1 MTVDLRILTSVLGFT
16 DPRYHNEMH
25 ADCVGE
31 FKHHCKSK
39 PNIYFIFYY
48 IFREYIKLKKKY
60 NCILCVSEPE
70 TKTRQG
76 IASMVQIM
84 IRTPKKKSLLRPESG
99 PNWFGVAR
107 VLLPNTFIF
116 CLKQFFIKS

>member
-84 IRTPKKKSLLRPESG
+84 IRIPKKKKKSLLRPVRSQLV
-99 PNWFGVAR
+99 WSS
-107 VLLPNTFIF
+107 
-116 CLKQFFIKS
+116 KSITS